1 MSLFENFIYKNG
13 EIVDNSWVEWNHE
26 SIPNKP
32 KELRDLMRYVLS
44 LAGHWLTCTSLD
56 GCYFVKSNTPP
67 YKLHKNCDCYLTN
80 VKDERVIDS
89 AVAECD
95 SRKFT
100 EYVFTDDTK
109 SKDKLAIF
117 ESLGFDRKDSIRLKY
132 EYEKQALKE
141 YLNGDYILKDLDEN
155 GQRLAIVISLNG
167 KRFYTGWMVEPEG
180 KIRNTTPFG
189 GWVNG

>member
-1 MSLFENFIYKNG
+1 M
-13 EIVDNSWVEWNHE
+13 
-26 SIPNKP
+26 
-32 KELRDLMRYVLS
+32 
-44 LAGHWLTCTSLD
+44 
-56 GCYFVKSNTPP
+56 
-67 YKLHKNCDCYLTN
+67 HKNCDCYLTN